1 MLFLLYSGATIFA
14 SIGLIHADQSVDLS
28 PLTRKREY
36 NVIES
41 EFEEKIND
49 FGKLEEDWFRFI
61 QEFSVPSISG
71 CSYDIDLDCHLSDDL
86 NVSI

>member
-1 MLFLLYSGATIFA
+1 MLFLLYSVTIFA
-14 SIGLIHADQSVDLS
+14 SIGLINADQSVDLS

-36 NVIES
+36 NAVES
-41 EFEEKIND
+41 ELGEELND
-49 FGKLEEDWFRFI
+49 FGELEEDWFRLL